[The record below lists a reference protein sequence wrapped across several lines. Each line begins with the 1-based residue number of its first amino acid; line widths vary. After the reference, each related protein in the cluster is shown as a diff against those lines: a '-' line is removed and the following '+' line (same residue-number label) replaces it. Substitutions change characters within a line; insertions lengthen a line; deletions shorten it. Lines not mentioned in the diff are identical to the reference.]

1 MQTAHLWNKLHLHR
15 TKVIL
20 SGILLLGTSLMAQRK
35 IDINNPNYDNRK
47 LSYGFSIGI
56 HSSTYKVRYSDAFTT
71 PKFDH
76 LQAIQTDM
84 GPGFSLGF
92 ITNLKLGDN
101 FDLRTQPSF
110 AFFERNLRYD
120 YIDGTSEEQV
130 IETVMLEFP
139 LLLKYRSER
148 RGNIRMYMIGGV
160 KPSWE
165 ASGKNDVQAMVD
177 EVPIRKGDVAL
188 EAGFGFDLYFPYFK
202 FSPELRFSKGLRN
215 MMGSDTNMY
224 SEGIKSLRTNTITL
238 YLLFN

>member
-1 MQTAHLWNKLHLHR
+1 MQTAHLWDKLHLHR
-15 TKVIL
+15 AKITFGL
-20 SGILLLGTSLMAQRK
+20 CLLVSVSSFAQRK

-47 LSYGFSIGI
+47 ISYGFSIGV
-56 HSSTYKVRYSDAFTT
+56 HSSMYKVRYSDAFTSPT
-71 PKFDH
+71 YDH
-76 LQAIQTDM
+76 LQAIQTNM

-101 FDLRTQPSF
+101 FDIRTQPAF

-120 YIDGTSEEQV
+120 YIDGTSEEQI

-139 LLLKYRSER
+139 VLLKYRSER

-165 ASGKNDVQAMVD
+165 ASGKNDVQGVVD

-202 FSPELRFSKGLRN
+202 FSPELRFSKGMRN
-215 MMGSDTNMY
+215 MLGSEINAY
-224 SEGIKSLRTNTITL
+224 SEGIRSLKTNTVTL